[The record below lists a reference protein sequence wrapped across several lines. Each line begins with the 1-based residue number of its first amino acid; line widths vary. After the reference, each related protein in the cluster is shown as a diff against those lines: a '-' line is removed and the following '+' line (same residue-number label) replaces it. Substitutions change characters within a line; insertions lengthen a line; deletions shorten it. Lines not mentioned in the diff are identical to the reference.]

1 VAEVRNICF
10 SYGKKHVLRNLNF
23 SVQNGECLVLAGP
36 NGSGKSTALSII
48 AGAVKPSSG
57 KVIADGRIG
66 YVPQGNALFED
77 AAVQDN
83 LKFFAVSALGHSPT
97 MILDGECAGKIAPI
111 PEKLNPINV
120 EIPTLWALS
129 ETTEFIPVVRD

>member
-1 VAEVRNICF
+1 MLGLESSKRVSTPMAFIIGKCDIWQHLLPEPLEAVIKDGKLNLSAIDRNSEILKNFLLSLDPSLVAAA
-10 SYGKKHVLRNLNF
+10 S
-23 SVQNGECLVLAGP
+23 
-36 NGSGKSTALSII
+36 SI
-48 AGAVKPSSG
+48 S
-57 KVIADGRIG
+57 
-66 YVPQGNALFED
+66 
-77 AAVQDN
+77 DN